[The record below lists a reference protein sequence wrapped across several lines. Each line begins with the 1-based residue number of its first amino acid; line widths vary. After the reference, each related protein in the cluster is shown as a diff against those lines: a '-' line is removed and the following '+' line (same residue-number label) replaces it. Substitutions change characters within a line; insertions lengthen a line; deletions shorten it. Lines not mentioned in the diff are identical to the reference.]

1 MGTFLGHVKR
11 YWKQLTA
18 VAIFAVVSAIAFSVA
33 FASQYDIVM
42 SKPDNATDPNS
53 WTKDYYELWTANLPG
68 LEASEIDYS
77 RVKWQSSD
85 NNVIM
90 VGGPSGQVGRLT
102 ATGAGTATVTVTYV
116 DTDGTTVLGE
126 YTQKFMVKLEVTN
139 DRSDVRYQ
147 YGFVSFEKTGDTYQ
161 LNTNVVPSSNV
172 KINWTSDNE
181 QVATVDG
188 NGLVTAG
195 AAGGVATITGET
207 DTKDQRVTI
216 TVIRKI
222 EATTELQNMQP
233 IKVGPNEFFNVYED
247 KETGKKYTNAVSAN
261 QVIFS
266 SDGEQYIVT
275 DTTGFIKGVNA
286 GVKSVYIYP
295 NIDYASFD
303 ERFANYTP
311 DRFAAEFGA
320 SVSVRVDFGISNGK
334 ELTGAVGD
342 TINLRVNTTDEDGR
356 GVNWTSNNTSVA
368 TVDSNGVVTL
378 KSSGEAIITA
388 TMDNPNLFPGET
400 NHTAQIKIT
409 VIDNFSV
416 DFTSKQIN
424 VGDKFELSALV
435 TDDTAK
441 VSWMVDDE
449 SIVSITESEES
460 SRKITVEGLKKGKAK
475 ITAMQEVNGVIKY
488 AYCEVDV
495 NEPVQNVV
503 LFPTNLSITI
513 GDSYPIVLTFEPE
526 RPDNMEVK
534 WVSSNEDILTVS
546 DSGVVKGVGGGDAVV
561 SVITLDGI
569 KVASCDVHV
578 RVPVT
583 GITLSKNI
591 VETTLSAGNYQLSY
605 TITPEGEGVDTSVI
619 WSSSNEDILTVDQNG
634 FVTFVSPGNATV
646 ICQTNDIGTDGNNL
660 LATCD
665 FFISEPVTSVTL
677 DFTDVTLKLGD
688 TFRLTAEILPVNAT
702 DKTVTWISSNTSVVT
717 VDENGLLTAVG
728 TGSAAVLVQSND
740 SGITA
745 MCNINVYQ
753 PVETVEINYTEM
765 SVRKGT
771 VFWLYAKAGPDN
783 AVNKTIIWSTS
794 NPRIA
799 TVDESGMVTA
809 IEPGECIITATSQ
822 DTGIFATCSLTVTE
836 PVTGISLNYTDIA
849 IYAGDKFALI
859 PSVEPIDADNKAVTY
874 LSSDT
879 DIATVDENGIVTGLK
894 GGECVILVTTVE
906 RGLVAS
912 CKVTVYEFVTS
923 VTINEKDVK
932 YINNGASKAFTA
944 SVTPASATNRGVIW
958 SSSDTNVFRV
968 SQRGVVTA
976 VGLGT
981 ATITAT
987 AADGSGI
994 FDTIVLQS
1002 IRPVSTISVSPSYVT
1017 VIEGQSQRVTATI
1030 SPADATIKEIEWS
1043 SSNPEIAVVDYNG
1056 EITGVTAGIC
1066 YVYAKSTDGNDI
1078 VGTVKV
1084 TVKRAVPATS
1094 IVINAS
1100 SVTMF
1105 PGQTRPLSAR
1115 VRPSNSTDNSMWV
1128 SSDTSVATVDG
1139 NGVVT
1144 ARGQGNCIIYCVAE
1158 SGVEDECEVN
1168 VLALNS
1174 TSITLE
1180 QYDNYILD
1188 IYGCTEKITW
1198 YTNNNRIATV
1208 DSNGKVIARGV
1219 GSTTIVAR
1227 VNGKLLYCR
1236 VTVTKIRK

>member
-18 VAIFAVVSAIAFSVA
+18 VAIFAIVSAIAFSVA

-42 SKPDNATDPNS
+42 SKPDEARDPNS

-68 LEASEIDYS
+68 LESSDVDFS

-85 NNVIM
+85 NNVVS
-90 VGGPSGQVGRLT
+90 VGGPSGQVCRLT
-102 ATGAGTATVTVTYV
+102 ATGAGTATITVTYV
-116 DTDGTTVLGE
+116 DTNGTTVLGE
-126 YTQKFMVKLEVTN
+126 YTQKFMVKLEITN

-147 YGFVSFEKTGDTYQ
+147 HGFVSFEKTGDTYQ

-181 QVATVDG
+181 QVATVDE

-195 AAGGVATITGET
+195 AAGGVAIITGET

-233 IKVGPNEFFNVYED
+233 IKIGPNEFFNVYED
-247 KETGKKYTNAVSAN
+247 KDTGTKYTNAVSAS
-261 QVIFS
+261 QAIFE

-275 DTTGFIKGVNA
+275 DTTGYIKGVNA

-303 ERFANYTP
+303 ETFANYTP
-311 DRFAAEFGA
+311 DRFAAQFGA

-342 TINLRVNTTDEDGR
+342 TVNLRVNTTAEDGR

-424 VGDKFELSALV
+424 VGDTFELSALV

-449 SIVSITESEES
+449 SIISITESEES
-460 SRKITVEGLKKGKAK
+460 SRRITVEGLKKGKAK

-495 NEPVQNVV
+495 NEPVQSVV

-546 DSGVVKGVGGGDAVV
+546 DSGVVTGVGGGDAVV

-578 RVPVT
+578 RIPVT
-583 GITLSKNI
+583 GITLSKNM

-605 TITPEGEGVDTSVI
+605 TITPEGDGVDTSVI

-879 DIATVDENGIVTGLK
+879 SIATVDENGIVTGLK

-1002 IRPVSTISVSPSYVT
+1002 IRPVSTITVSPSYVT

-1030 SPADATIKEIEWS
+1030 SPADATIQEIEWS
-1043 SSNPEIAVVDYNG
+1043 SSDPEVAVVDYNG
-1056 EITGVTAGIC
+1056 EITGVSAGIC

-1188 IYGCTEKITW
+1188 IYGCTERITW

-1208 DSNGKVIARGV
+1208 DNNGKVIARGV

-1236 VTVTKIRK
+1236 VTVTKIKK